1 MPRCRSFDPTLVL
14 DRAMELFWLRGYGET
29 SIGDLVRW
37 TGVNRSGLYGTFGD
51 KHDLFLKALTRYREH
66 IIGPLLVEL
75 EAPGA
80 ASAELHH
87 FFARVAA
94 WLTGPEG
101 RRGCLMCNT
110 AVELGAEDEMS
121 MRAVGAHFRRLREAI
136 ARALQTAK
144 RRGEVPA
151 EVEPRRD
158 ADLLLGVVQG
168 AFVLVRGGQHP
179 ETVRDILR
187 TALWAVGDVH
197 LPLPS
202 RGRITPGR
210 GRPARP

>member
-1 MPRCRSFDPTLVL
+1 MPFSGPGPL
-14 DRAMELFWLRGYGET
+14 DRAVELFWRRGYGGT
-29 SIGDLVRW
+29 SIEDLVRG
-37 TGVNRSGLYGTFGD
+37 TGVSRYGLYGTFGD
-51 KHDLFLKALTRYREH
+51 KRDLFLKALGRYRDQV
-66 IIGPLLVEL
+66 IGPLVAEL

-80 ASAELHH
+80 GSAELAR
-87 FFARVAA
+87 FFSRISA
-94 WLTGPEG
+94 WLAGAQG

-168 AFVLVRGGQHP
+168 AFVLVRGGQEP
-179 ETVRDILR
+179 RAVQRLLC
-187 TALWAVGDVH
+187 TAGRAVG
-197 LPLPS
+197 LPPPVPAPT
-202 RGRITPGR
+202 RG
-210 GRPARP
+210 ARRRRMPVAL

>member
-1 MPRCRSFDPTLVL
+1 MSRARRFDLTTAL
-14 DRAMELFWLRGYGET
+14 DRAVELFWGRGYGDT
-29 SIGDLVRW
+29 SVDDLVRG
-37 TGVNRSGLYGTFGD
+37 TGVSRYGLYGTFGD
-51 KHDLFLKALTRYREH
+51 KRDLFLKALGRYRDQV
-66 IIGPLLVEL
+66 IGPLVAEL

-80 ASAELHH
+80 GSAELAR
-87 FFARVAA
+87 FFSRLSAWVAGA
-94 WLTGPEG
+94 QG

-110 AVELGAEDEMS
+110 AVELGAEDERS
-121 MRAVGAHFRRLREAI
+121 MRAVGAHFQRLRNAF

-187 TALWAVGDVH
+187 TALRAVGDVH

-202 RGRITPGR
+202 RGRTTPRR